1 MAEGET
7 GSCDV
12 VLYYGTVLWTPCLL
26 WLAFTKLR
34 SKVGRNLSAKH
45 FQSAIQHTM
54 TLSFNLKCPIA
65 QLQNLSFTRHVVMQK
80 YIIHLNLT
88 MSSLASFLFSAAGL
102 VFLSV
107 SGSWKLKYQCKKVST
122 RVGIGEKNQSMNFL
136 RRTRL
141 QKMGD

>member
-1 MAEGET
+1 MVSYCTMGLFYEHHGFFDWLSQSCAAN
-7 GSCDV
+7 GSESVSQTFPKCYSTHNDLV
-12 VLYYGTVLWTPCLL
+12 
-26 WLAFTKLR
+26 
-34 SKVGRNLSAKH
+34 
-45 FQSAIQHTM
+45 FQ
-54 TLSFNLKCPIA
+54 LKMPNSPIA
-65 QLQNLSFTRHVVMQK
+65 NLSFTRHVVMQK

-122 RVGIGEKNQSMNFL
+122 RVGIGEKNQSMSFL

>member
-1 MAEGET
+1 MWCRIALWDCFMNTMASLIG
-7 GSCDV
+7 
-12 VLYYGTVLWTPCLL
+12 
-26 WLAFTKLR
+26 FH
-34 SKVGRNLSAKH
+34 KVAQQMGRNLSAKH

-122 RVGIGEKNQSMNFL
+122 RAGTEEKNQ
-136 RRTRL
+136 
-141 QKMGD
+141 

>member
-1 MAEGET
+1 MWCRIALWDCFMNTMASLIG
-7 GSCDV
+7 
-12 VLYYGTVLWTPCLL
+12 
-26 WLAFTKLR
+26 FH
-34 SKVGRNLSAKH
+34 KVAQQMGRNLSAKH

-54 TLSFNLKCPIA
+54 TLSFNLKCQIA

-107 SGSWKLKYQCKKVST
+107 SGSWKLKYQCKKVSA
-122 RVGIGEKNQSMNFL
+122 RVGTEEKNQ
-136 RRTRL
+136 
-141 QKMGD
+141 

>member
-1 MAEGET
+1 M
-7 GSCDV
+7 
-12 VLYYGTVLWTPCLL
+12 
-26 WLAFTKLR
+26 K
-34 SKVGRNLSAKH
+34 
-45 FQSAIQHTM
+45 
-54 TLSFNLKCPIA
+54 KC
-65 QLQNLSFTRHVVMQK
+65 
-80 YIIHLNLT
+80 IIHLNLT